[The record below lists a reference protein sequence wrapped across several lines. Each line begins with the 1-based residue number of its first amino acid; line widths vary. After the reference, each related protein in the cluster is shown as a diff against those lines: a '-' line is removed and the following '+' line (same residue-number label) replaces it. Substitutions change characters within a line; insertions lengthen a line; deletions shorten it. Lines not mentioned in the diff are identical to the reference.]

1 VVDISARAR
10 DRLPGGMR
18 LGKLSLTADPVERYR
33 FIAKRTPEGLELS
46 GHYPDA
52 QTRDAVAGVVEQLY
66 FEGIEDKLR
75 LGDGAPRGFT
85 AAVTFGLQQL
95 SQLAAGEVEIEGG
108 AIRVAGETAYPQLA
122 SMLRDRIPK
131 AAPAGFRAAAQINAD
146 PPATASV
153 R

>member
-1 VVDISARAR
+1 
-10 DRLPGGMR
+10 MR
-18 LGKLSLTADPVERYR
+18 LGKLSLTAEPVEHYR
-33 FIAKRTPEGLELS
+33 FVARRTAEGLELS

-52 QTRDAVAGVVEQLY
+52 QMRDAIAAVTEQLY
-66 FEGIEDKLR
+66 FEGIDDRLR
-75 LGDGAPRGFT
+75 LGDGAPRGFS

-108 AIRVAGETAYPQLA
+108 AIRITGDTAYPQLA
-122 SMLRDRIPK
+122 AMLRDRIPK
-131 AAPAGFRAAAQINAD
+131 TAPAGFRAEAQINSD